1 MTFGLFSGRKRALI
15 ALAWMALAFTGCDRS
30 PEAKS
35 ARYIV
40 AGKALMQKGNPA
52 RAILEFRNA
61 VQASPKN
68 AEAYYQLGLAYLAR
82 QDYRNAV
89 AGLRQAIA
97 LNPKHTAAQLKLA
110 QLMASVS

>member
-1 MTFGLFSGRKRALI
+1 MTCGLFSGRKRALI

-35 ARYIV
+35 ARCIV

-61 VQASPKN
+61 VQAV
-68 AEAYYQLGLAYLAR
+68 AEKRRSLLPTWSRLPGATGL
-82 QDYRNAV
+82 
-89 AGLRQAIA
+89 
-97 LNPKHTAAQLKLA
+97 
-110 QLMASVS
+110 S